1 MPGRNGYFAN
11 CELVL
16 PKVVECAEA
25 IVVDTPMYDSETMP
39 AFRGTVSTFLSKPG
53 SGRGSGTAKRLVAF
67 NNEVCT
73 EYGTRYFWI

>member
-53 SGRGSGTAKRLVAF
+53 SGRGSGTIHTLSHSIMKFVRSIVLF
-67 NNEVCT
+67 GSDE
-73 EYGTRYFWI
+73 